1 VSFWPPDKKERDDN
15 IFTERLL
22 RLYKLLE
29 EKEIEAL
36 LVSKE
41 ENIRYLSGFTGG
53 SDARLL
59 ISPGEKYI
67 LTDSRYREQA
77 ERECPDWQLR
87 EEKPPGLKQLVEL
100 SQVYKRIGVEAHAI
114 SYSFFME
121 LQQSLKSDLQPV
133 SQLIEGLRQV
143 KDETELKLIRE
154 SARIADTVFS
164 EICLKLKPG
173 ISERDIASEIV
184 YLLRQKGCDKE
195 SFDVIV
201 VSAENAALPH
211 GQPGNRRLTA
221 GDMVTLDFGGFYE
234 GYTADM
240 SRTIAIT
247 KASARLQELYQ
258 ALLLA
263 QEKGI
268 AMVRAGQS
276 CREIDRA
283 VREKLKAFGLEQYFI
298 HGTGHGLGL
307 EIHEQPR
314 ISPLS
319 EAVLKENMVVTI
331 EPGIYI
337 AGWGGLRIEDSVIV
351 KHQYGEV
358 ITRSEKKLLVL

>member
-1 VSFWPPDKKERDDN
+1 MSFWPPDKKERDDN

-29 EKEIEAL
+29 EEAIEAL

-77 ERECPDWQLR
+77 ERECPDWQLW

-100 SQVYKRIGVEAHAI
+100 SQVYKKIGVEAHAI
-114 SYSFFME
+114 SYSFYGTATV
-121 LQQSLKSDLQPV
+121 LKSDLQPV

-211 GQPGNRRLTA
+211 GQPGNRRLAA

-240 SRTIAIT
+240 SRTIAIS

-268 AMVRAGQS
+268 AMVSRTILPGS
-276 CREIDRA
+276 
-283 VREKLKAFGLEQYFI
+283 
-298 HGTGHGLGL
+298 TGPYGK
-307 EIHEQPR
+307 
-314 ISPLS
+314 SSKPL
-319 EAVLKENMVVTI
+319 A
-331 EPGIYI
+331 
-337 AGWGGLRIEDSVIV
+337 
-351 KHQYGEV
+351 
-358 ITRSEKKLLVL
+358 

>member
-1 VSFWPPDKKERDDN
+1 MSFWPPDKKERDDS
-15 IFTERLL
+15 IFAERLL

-36 LVSKE
+36 LVSKG

-67 LTDSRYREQA
+67 LTDSRYQEQV

-87 EEKPPGLKQLVEL
+87 EEKPPGLKQLAEL
-100 SQVYKRIGVEAHAI
+100 SQAYKRIGVEAHAI

-133 SQLIEGLRQV
+133 SQLVEGLRQV

-164 EICLKLKPG
+164 DICLKLKPG

-211 GQPGNRRLTA
+211 GQPGNRRLA
-221 GDMVTLDFGGFYE
+221 SGDMVTLDFGGFYE
-234 GYTADM
+234 GYTAVM
-240 SRTIAIT
+240 SRTIAIS

-258 ALLLA
+258 ALLA

-268 AMVRAGQS
+268 TMVRAGQS

-283 VREKLKAFGLEQYFI
+283 VREKLKAFGLDPYFI

-314 ISPLS
+314 LSPLS
-319 EAVLKENMVVTI
+319 EAVLEENMVVTI

-351 KHQYGEV
+351 KDSYGEV
-358 ITRSEKKLLVL
+358 ITRSDKKLLVF

>member
-1 VSFWPPDKKERDDN
+1 M
-15 IFTERLL
+15 L
-22 RLYKLLE
+22 RLYSLLE
-29 EKEIEAL
+29 KNEIDAL
-36 LVSKE
+36 LVSKA

-67 LTDSRYREQA
+67 LTDSRYREQVKQ
-77 ERECPDWQLR
+77 ECPDWQLR

-100 SQVYKRIGVEAHAI
+100 SQSYKRIGFEAHNI
-114 SYSFFME
+114 SYSYYSE
-121 LQQSLKSDLQPV
+121 LQQSLKSDLQPI

-143 KDETELKLIRE
+143 KDEMELKLIRE
-154 SARIADTVFS
+154 SARIADAVFS
-164 EICLKLKPG
+164 DICLKLKPG

-211 GQPGNRRLTA
+211 GRPGNRRLA
-221 GDMVTLDFGGFYE
+221 SGDMVTLDFGGFYE

-240 SRTIAIT
+240 SRTIAVS

-268 AMVRAGQS
+268 SMVKAGQS
-276 CREIDRA
+276 CREIDQV
-283 VREKLKAFGLEQYFI
+283 VRQSLKAFGLDQYFI

-314 ISPLS
+314 LSPLS
-319 EAVLKENMVVTI
+319 EAVLEENMVVTI

-351 KHQYGEV
+351 KDKYGEV
-358 ITRSEKKLLVL
+358 ITRSEKNLLVL